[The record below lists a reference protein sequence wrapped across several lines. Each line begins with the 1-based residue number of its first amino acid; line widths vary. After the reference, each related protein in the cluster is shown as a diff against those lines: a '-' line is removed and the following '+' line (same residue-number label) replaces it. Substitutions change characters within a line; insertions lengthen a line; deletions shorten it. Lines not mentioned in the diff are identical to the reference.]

1 MICFP
6 KKLDIDTNNTYTNN
20 NNNIKN
26 NNNNDINIK
35 NNNNN
40 DNNIK
45 NKTSSDWNNFKQSLH
60 ESSSDDMKQQINTI
74 DSFFGGNISYSEMRR
89 RCG

>member
-20 NNNIKN
+20 NN
-26 NNNNDINIK
+26 NIK